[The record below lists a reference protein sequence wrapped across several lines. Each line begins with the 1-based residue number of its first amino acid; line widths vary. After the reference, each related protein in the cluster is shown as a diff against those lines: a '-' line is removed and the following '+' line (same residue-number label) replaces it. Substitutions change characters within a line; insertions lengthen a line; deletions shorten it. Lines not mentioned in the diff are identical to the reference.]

1 MRHGVTVV
9 LGALSGAFVLAA
21 TPALGPPSVHAQ
33 TNWREV
39 RSLKMG
45 RFRTRIDVSP
55 ARTVRLYSQLDTSR
69 LTSPELPADTVKTWQ
84 RLVFSEL
91 DKPTRKEYMLGN
103 AILVQPFAADSTSIG
118 YVLTVADTSGKSR
131 QVVTDIDG
139 MEEFLDLLAKGAA
152 AATTL
157 TDAELA
163 RPGPVEQKPI
173 ALAKHVNFVYPRTAK
188 LAGQSGSAVV
198 QFVVDTLGRAKPES
212 IMCTRATYKD
222 FADAAMAVVKTME
235 FTPATLEGHKIEQLV
250 QYPIDF
256 KLNAVLPVK
265 PYEIPTRRGR
275 R

>member
-1 MRHGVTVV
+1 
-9 LGALSGAFVLAA
+9 
-21 TPALGPPSVHAQ
+21 
-33 TNWREV
+33 
-39 RSLKMG
+39 MG
-45 RFRTRIDVSP
+45 RFRVRVDVSP

-84 RLVFSEL
+84 KMVFSEL

-103 AILVQPFAADSTSIG
+103 AILVQPFAADSASIG

-163 RPGPVEQKPI
+163 RAGPVEQKPI

-212 IMCTRATYKD
+212 IMCTKATYKD

-250 QYPIDF
+250 EYPIDF

-265 PYEIPTRRGR
+265 PFEIPTRRGR

>member
-1 MRHGVTVV
+1 MRQSVTIV
-9 LGALSGAFVLAA
+9 LGALGAFVITATPPLGPLAA
-21 TPALGPPSVHAQ
+21 HAQ

-45 RFRTRIDVSP
+45 RFRVRVDVSP

-84 RLVFSEL
+84 RMVFSEL

-103 AILVQPFAADSTSIG
+103 AILVQPFAADSVSIG

-163 RPGPVEQKPI
+163 RAGPVEQKPI

-212 IMCTRATYKD
+212 IMCTKATYKD

-265 PYEIPTRRGR
+265 PFEIPTRRGR

>member
-1 MRHGVTVV
+1 MRRSVSIV
-9 LGALSGAFVLAA
+9 LGALSGAFVITA
-21 TPALGPPSVHAQ
+21 TPPLGPPAVNAQ

-45 RFRTRIDVSP
+45 RFRVRVDVSP
-55 ARTVRLYSQLDTSR
+55 ARTVRLSSQLDTSR
-69 LTSPELPADTVKTWQ
+69 LTSPELPADTVKAWQ
-84 RLVFSEL
+84 RMVFSEL
-91 DKPTRKEYMLGN
+91 DKPTRREYMLGN
-103 AILVQPFAADSTSIG
+103 AILVQPFAADSASIG

-163 RPGPVEQKPI
+163 RAGPVEQKPI

-212 IMCTRATYKD
+212 IMCTKATYKD

-250 QYPIDF
+250 EYPIDF

-265 PYEIPTRRGR
+265 PFEIPTRRGR